1 MTQIALTHRIEEL
14 NEIEAMIEE
23 LKVEA
28 ENIKDV
34 IKNEMTEQNLEEM
47 IVGDY
52 IVRWVDV
59 LSSRFDTKRFKIEM
73 GENLYK
79 NYCKEVREE
88 LFIGTKKSR

>member
-23 LKVEA
+23 LKAEA

-59 LSSRFDTKRFKIEM
+59 LSSRFDTKRFKVEM
-73 GENLYK
+73 GEKLYK
-79 NYCKEVREE
+79 NYCKEVASKR
-88 LFIGTKKSR
+88 FTISH